1 MSRRKRGGRRELIRR
16 KSSHFFLSFLACWLS
31 FNVKADE
38 RKFTDGKNNRFSW
51 NEHRTLSWGDFKGP
65 AETAS
70 GESAAATCCS
80 IGFKV
85 NNSAAG
91 TPELSVYNT
100 FYMDRSWVKEDAH
113 MESILAHEQ
122 GHFDLC
128 ELYTRK
134 LRLRFGSVDLTAQN
148 AKEQL
153 LNIYSELSNEYE
165 SCQQAYER
173 ETAHGTRAADQ
184 QRWQQI
190 IARGLG
196 EFEANA

>member
-1 MSRRKRGGRRELIRR
+1 MRR

-38 RKFTDGKNNRFSW
+38 SRTADGKLKRFSW
-51 NEHRTLSWGDFKGP
+51 NEHRVLSWEDFKGP
-65 AETAS
+65 VETQTD
-70 GESAAATCCS
+70 ESAAATCCS

-85 NNSAAG
+85 NNTADG
-91 TPELSVYNT
+91 VPELTVYNT

-113 MESILAHEQ
+113 VESILAHEQ

-134 LRLRFGSVDLTAQN
+134 LRMRFGAVDITAAN
-148 AKEQL
+148 AKEEL
-153 LNIYSELSNEYE
+153 MKIYSELNHEYE
-165 SCQQAYER
+165 MCQQAYER
-173 ETAHGTRAADQ
+173 ETAHGTRLADQ
-184 QRWQQI
+184 KRWQEV

-196 EFEANA
+196 EFGAGA